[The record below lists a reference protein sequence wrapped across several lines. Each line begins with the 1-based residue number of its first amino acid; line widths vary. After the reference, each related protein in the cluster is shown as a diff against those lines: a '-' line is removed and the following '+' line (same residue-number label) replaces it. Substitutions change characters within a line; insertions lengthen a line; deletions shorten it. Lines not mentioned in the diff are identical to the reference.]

1 MKVRKFLTKSNF
13 KIGLECPRKLFYLNK
28 PEEYFNKKE
37 SDPFLEALAKGGYQV
52 GALAKLKYKN
62 GIEILSKKHE
72 DALSET
78 SKLFASQ
85 NVCLFE
91 AAFSYENLF
100 VRSDIVIK
108 SGDTLKLIEVKSK
121 SFDAL
126 DFEKE
131 YINATAAKSGKIA
144 IKSEWV
150 EYLYD
155 LAFQTYVARKNYP
168 DLTVIPNLMALD
180 RNTAANA
187 DNIHRLFLVK
197 SDGNNIEVIQTRD
210 VDDSFAGYSILR
222 EVDLTDIVN
231 SIIQGAESSEK
242 FLNGS
247 MDVIAQRLSDI
258 YLKNE
263 RVPVNTIVGAQC
275 KKCEYRGNE
284 AGLKSGFDE
293 CWVERANI
301 AAASSK
307 KLVIDLWNFR
317 GPDKAIQNGIFE
329 LKNLTEDD
337 LGKGAAL
344 KARQLLQIEKES
356 SADQSPWFDKAGLSA
371 AMGEWT
377 YPLHFIDF
385 ETCTPAIPFKKGF
398 YPYSEIAFQFSHHT
412 MDEQGNIR
420 HVGEFIDLSPGK
432 FPTFDF
438 CRELKRQLE
447 SDQGTI
453 FRYSAHENS
462 VLNRAIFLLER
473 SDEPD
478 RDSLVAFFKTITK
491 KKDKDEKTILW
502 EGDRNMIDLCEL
514 VKKYYYSPLTG
525 GSNSL
530 KFVLPSIMKESTF
543 LQKKYSSPIYGSTEI
558 PSLNFPEQAWVFKTN
573 DSYSSDPY
581 KSLPPLFSPLEL
593 AKIENLIS
601 EEDAIRNGGAA
612 MMAYCKSQYTQM
624 SELERAALRKSLL
637 KYCELDTFAMVMLV
651 EYWKDVIGRY
661 EQR

>member
-1 MKVRKFLTKSNF
+1 LKPRKYLTKSSF
-13 KIGLECPRKLFYLNK
+13 KIGLECPRKLLYLNK
-28 PEEYFNKKE
+28 PEEYFNNKS

-52 GALAKLKYKN
+52 GALAKLKFKN
-62 GIEILSKKHE
+62 GIEIFSKNHE
-72 DALSET
+72 EALLET
-78 SKLFASQ
+78 SKLLTSQ

-91 AAFSYENLF
+91 GAFSYEKLF
-100 VRSDIVIK
+100 VRSDIVVK
-108 SGDTLKLIEVKSK
+108 SGKTLKLIEVKSK

-126 DFEKE
+126 DFESE
-131 YINATAAKSGKIA
+131 YLNATAAKSGKIA
-144 IKSEWV
+144 LKSEWV

-168 DLTVIPNLMALD
+168 DLTVIPYLMALD
-180 RNTAANA
+180 RNTATNV
-187 DNIHRLFLVK
+187 DDLHQLFLVK
-197 SDGNNIEVIQTRD
+197 SNGSNIEVTQTRE
-210 VDDSFAGYSILR
+210 VDDSFSGFNILG

-231 SIIQGAESSEK
+231 TIIQGEERSEK
-242 FLNGS
+242 FLNGT
-247 MDVIAQRLSDI
+247 MAETAKRLSDI
-258 YLKNE
+258 YLDNE
-263 RVPVNTIVGAQC
+263 KVPVNYIVGSQC

-317 GPDKAIQNGIFE
+317 GSDKAIENNIFE

-344 KARQLLQIEKES
+344 KERQLIQIKKES
-356 SADQSPWFDKAGLSA
+356 TGEQSPWFDKAGLGE
-371 AMGEWT
+371 AMSKWK

-385 ETCTPAIPFKKGF
+385 ETCMPAIPFKKGF

-412 MDEQGNIR
+412 MDEKGNIK
-420 HVGEFIDLSPGK
+420 HIGEYIDLSPGK

-447 SDQGTI
+447 TDQGTI

-473 SDEPD
+473 SEEPD

-502 EGDRNMIDLCEL
+502 EGDRNMIDLCEF

-530 KFVLPSIMKESTF
+530 KNVLPSILKESKF
-543 LQKKYSSPIYGSTEI
+543 LQGKYSKEIYGSEFL
-558 PSLNFPEQAWVFKTN
+558 PSLNFEKHRWVSKT
-573 DSYSSDPY
+573 SSGYTSDPY
-581 KSLPPLFSPLEL
+581 KELPQIFTKEEL
-593 AKIENLIS
+593 VRIENLIS
-601 EEDAIRNGGAA
+601 EEDSIRNGGAA
-612 MMAYCKSQYTQM
+612 MMAYCKSQYTLM
-624 SELERAALRKSLL
+624 TDIERLALQNSLL

-651 EYWKDVIGRY
+651 EYWKDVLAVT
-661 EQR
+661 

>member
-1 MKVRKFLTKSNF
+1 MTVRKYLTKSNF
-13 KIGLECPRKLFYLNK
+13 KIGLECPRKLFYLKK
-28 PEEYFNKKE
+28 PDEYFNKKE

-62 GIEILSKKHE
+62 GVEIFSKKHE
-72 DALSET
+72 DALAET
-78 SKLFASQ
+78 SKLLAIQ

-91 AAFSYENLF
+91 AAFNFEHLF
-100 VRSDIVIK
+100 VRSDIVVK
-108 SGDTLKLIEVKSK
+108 SGNILKLIEVKSK
-121 SFDAL
+121 SFDAT

-131 YINATAAKSGKIA
+131 YLNATAAKSGHIA
-144 IKSEWV
+144 LKSDWV

-168 DLTVIPNLMALD
+168 NLTVIPYLMALD
-180 RNTAANA
+180 RNTAAKE
-187 DNIHRLFLVK
+187 DNIHQLFLVK
-197 SDGNNIEVIQTRD
+197 SNGNNIEIIQTRQ
-210 VDDSFAGYSILR
+210 VDDTFVGHNLLR
-222 EVDLTDIVN
+222 EVDLTEIVN
-231 SIIQGAESSEK
+231 TIIQGAESSEK
-242 FLNGS
+242 FITGT
-247 MDVIAQRLSDI
+247 MDVIAKRLSDI

-263 RVPVNTIVGAQC
+263 KVSVASIIGSQC

-284 AGLKSGFDE
+284 LNLKSGFDE

-301 AAASSK
+301 EAASSK

-317 GPDKAIQNGIFE
+317 GTDKAIQNNIFE
-329 LKNLTEDD
+329 LKHLTEDD

-344 KARQLLQIEKES
+344 KARQLIQIEKES
-356 SADQSPWFDKAGLSA
+356 SGDLSPWFDKAGLRE

-385 ETCTPAIPFKKGF
+385 ETCMPAIPFKKGF

-412 MDEQGNIR
+412 MDEKGNIR
-420 HVGEFIDLSPGK
+420 HFGEFINLSPGH

-447 SDQGTI
+447 SDEGTI

-473 SDEPD
+473 SDVAD
-478 RDSLVAFFKTITK
+478 RDALISFFKTITK

-502 EGDRNMIDLCEL
+502 EGDRNMIDLCDL

-530 KFVLPSIMKESTF
+530 KFVLPSILKESSF
-543 LQKKYSSPIYGSTEI
+543 LQKKYSMGIYGSEVLQ
-558 PSLNFPEQAWVFKTN
+558 SNNFKEQIWVLKTK
-573 DSYSSDPY
+573 DGYSSDPY
-581 KSLPPLFSPLEL
+581 KALPQLFSQVDL

-624 SELERAALRKSLL
+624 SEIEREALRKSLL
-637 KYCELDTFAMVMLV
+637 KYCELDTLAMVMLV
-651 EYWKDVIGRY
+651 EYWKDVIT
-661 EQR
+661 QK